1 MKQSELFEKIKE
13 TLSRPGA
20 WIQGQVALD
29 IFGVP
34 CHPASS
40 MACEFDLLGATL
52 NVQHRFNTVVLWH
65 ESGLELSRWNDAEGR
80 TFAQVLAK
88 IDLEIRL
95 ATIRE
100 NFADAA

>member
-13 TLSRPGA
+13 ILSRPGA
-20 WIQGQVALD
+20 WIQDDTARD
-29 IFGVP
+29 AFGCRCQAGNP
-34 CHPASS
+34 

-52 NVQHRFNTVVLWH
+52 NVQHRFNTVVRWH
-65 ESGLELSRWNDAEGR
+65 ESGLELSRWNDTEGR